1 MTDEPDLK
9 PETLAA
15 HGGRSPD
22 AERGD
27 VAPPLRPSTNYAR
40 DQDYRQIG
48 GQGGYSR
55 ADSPSYPEIESLLA
69 RLEGGAGAMVFASG
83 MAAATAVWLSLAPG
97 DHVVL
102 PKVVYWGL
110 REWLLQFA
118 ANWGLGVDLFDQGD
132 PAALARALKPGAT
145 KLVWIESPC
154 NPTWDVIDIAAAAEA
169 AHAAGARLA
178 VDSTV
183 ATPVLTQPIA
193 LGADLV
199 FHSGTKYLNGHGDVM
214 AGVLVTARADDFW
227 AKLRDKRHR
236 GGGVLGAFEAWL
248 LQRGLRTLYLRVGR
262 ASESALAIA
271 RHFEG
276 HPKLA
281 AVLYPGLESHPGHAI
296 AKRQMTGGFG
306 GMLSLR
312 MKGGAEGALEVARR
326 VRIFVRATSLG
337 GVESLIEHRASIEG
351 PTSPVPAD
359 LLRLSI
365 GIEDPQDLIADL
377 EQALAWAAEN

>member
-1 MTDEPDLK
+1 MSDGPDLK
-9 PETLAA
+9 PESLAA

-55 ADSPSYPEIESLLA
+55 ADSPSYLDVESLLA

-110 REWLLQFA
+110 RDWLLKFA

-132 PAALARALKPGAT
+132 PDALAKALKPGAT
-145 KLVWIESPC
+145 KLVWIETPC

-169 AHAAGARLA
+169 AHGAGARLV

-214 AGVLVTARADDFW
+214 AGALVTARADDFW
-227 AKLRDKRHR
+227 ERLRDKRHR

-262 ASESALAIA
+262 ASGSALAIA

-296 AKRQMTGGFG
+296 AKRQMAGGFG

-312 MKGGAEGALEVARR
+312 TNGGAEDALEVARR
-326 VRIFVRATSLG
+326 VRVFVRATSLG

-365 GIEDPQDLIADL
+365 GIEDAGDLIADL
-377 EQALAWAAEN
+377 EQALV

>member
-1 MTDEPDLK
+1 MTDAPDLK
-9 PETLAA
+9 PESLAA
-15 HGGRSPD
+15 HGGHTPD
-22 AERGD
+22 PERGD

-40 DQDYRQIG
+40 DEDYRQIG

-55 ADSPSYPEIESLLA
+55 ADSPSYLEVEALLA

-110 REWLLQFA
+110 RDWLLKFA
-118 ANWGLGVDLFDQGD
+118 DNWGLGVDLFDQRD
-132 PAALARALKPGAT
+132 PGALAKALKPGAT

-169 AHAAGARLA
+169 AHGAGALLV

-183 ATPVLTQPIA
+183 ATPVLTRPIE

-199 FHSGTKYLNGHGDVM
+199 FHSATKYLNGHGDVM

-262 ASESALAIA
+262 ASASALAVA

-281 AVLYPGLESHPGHAI
+281 AVLYPGLESHPGHGV
-296 AKRQMTGGFG
+296 AKRQMAGGFG

-312 MKGGAEGALEVARR
+312 VAGGAEPALEVARR
-326 VRIFVRATSLG
+326 VRVFVRATSLG

-351 PTSPVPAD
+351 PSSPVPAD

-365 GIEDPQDLIADL
+365 GIEDPGDLIADL
-377 EQALAWAAEN
+377 EQALASG